1 MDFLLMETFNNSS
14 FLFKLFLAGEMEMAD
29 LTADALPD
37 DQDQEDPE
45 IRKLEGGKVEI
56 MIKNIHF
63 YFYFRRNGCCDVQ
76 CWTKNLQR
84 TLH

>member
-1 MDFLLMETFNNSS
+1 MEV
-14 FLFKLFLAGEMEMAD
+14 AD

-37 DQDQEDPE
+37 DQDKEDPE
-45 IRKLEGGKVEI
+45 IRKLEGGIVKF

-63 YFYFRRNGCCDVQ
+63 PFFRRNGSCNVQ
-76 CWTKNLQR
+76 CWIKNLQR